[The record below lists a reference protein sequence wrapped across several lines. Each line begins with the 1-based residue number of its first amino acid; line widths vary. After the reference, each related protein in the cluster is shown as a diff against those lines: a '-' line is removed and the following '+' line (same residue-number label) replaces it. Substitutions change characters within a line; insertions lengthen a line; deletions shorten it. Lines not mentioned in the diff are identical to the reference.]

1 MRKARQR
8 GVTRKIKGDNFD
20 DKMLEYKGGVSMA
33 AFLVQFSYTEQGVKG
48 LLKEGG
54 TNRRKATEQL
64 VKSLGGKL
72 VAYYF
77 AFGEYDGFAII
88 DGLENSDATAAALI
102 VGASGAVKTK
112 TTVLLTPEEVDRA
125 TKKSGNYRAPGQ

>member
-1 MRKARQR
+1 
-8 GVTRKIKGDNFD
+8 
-20 DKMLEYKGGVSMA
+20 MA
-33 AFLVQFSYTEQGVKG
+33 SFLVQFSYTEQGVKG

-54 TNRRKATEQL
+54 SKRREATEQL
-64 VKSLGGKL
+64 IKSLGGKM

-88 DGLENSDATAAALI
+88 EGVENVDVTAAALI
-102 VGASGAVKTK
+102 VGGSGAVKTK

-125 TKKSGNYRAPGQ
+125 SKKTGTYRAPGQ